1 MHQEQLHCMG
11 QNVPCM
17 QYNSVC
23 IDNQAE
29 FHGSGS
35 AVGLGKAREV
45 GCYSTVAAVG
55 LVSDL
60 WALVYISLVC
70 VCVYLGFQ

>member
-1 MHQEQLHCMG
+1 MG

-29 FHGSGS
+29 FHGTGS
-35 AVGLGKAREV
+35 AVGLGKAREA

-60 WALVYISLVC
+60 
-70 VCVYLGFQ
+70 